1 MNSSSESHAAFL
13 REIAALT
20 SAGQKIE
27 AIKRVRERYGVGL
40 KEAKDLVDGL
50 EAGRQAE
57 IELALSTFASS
68 APPPATDFPGEV
80 RRLLADGKK
89 IEAIKRVREQT
100 GLGLKEAKDLVE
112 AYEAGQPVDFG
123 RAAMPQPTPQTDGS
137 AWAEIDNLVRAG
149 NKIEAIK
156 LHRQTFGTGLAEAKA
171 AIDARVPSTFPQ
183 TQFPAQADEPQTL
196 AQRLGIPGIVIGLI
210 GVLIFLTMCVLLS
223 YAVWGALAG

>member
-1 MNSSSESHAAFL
+1 MPSSDTHAAFL
-13 REIAALT
+13 REVAALVA
-20 SAGQKIE
+20 AGQKIE

-57 IELALSTFASS
+57 IELALSAFA
-68 APPPATDFPGEV
+68 PVVQPATNPEGEV
-80 RRLLADGKK
+80 RRLLAAGKK
-89 IEAIKRVREQT
+89 IEAIKLVRERT

-123 RAAMPQPTPQTDGS
+123 RAAVTQPVAPDEGS
-137 AWAEIDNLVRAG
+137 AWAEIDRQIRAG

-171 AIDARVPSTFPQ
+171 AVDARVPSSFPQ
-183 TQFPAQADEPQTL
+183 TTFPVQADEPQTR
-196 AQRLGIPGIVIGLI
+196 AQRLGTPGLI
-210 GVLIFLTMCVLLS
+210 LVVAGLLVALVGCGVVAILALSFLQR
-223 YAVWGALAG
+223 

>member
-1 MNSSSESHAAFL
+1 MNSSPETHTAFL

-57 IELALSTFASS
+57 IELALSIFPPPS
-68 APPPATDFPGEV
+68 PPATDIVGEV
-80 RRLLADGKK
+80 RRLLAENKK
-89 IEAIKRVREQT
+89 IEAIKRVREHT

-112 AYEAGQPVDFG
+112 AFEAGQPVDFG
-123 RAAMPQPTPQTDGS
+123 RAPTSQPAPQAEAS
-137 AWAEIDNLVRAG
+137 AWGEIDQLIRAG

-156 LHRQTFGTGLAEAKA
+156 LHRQAFGSDLVEAKNA
-171 AIDARVPSTFPQ
+171 VEARAPSAFPQ
-183 TQFPAQADEPQTL
+183 TTFPAQADEPQTL
-196 AQRLGIPGIVIGLI
+196 AQRLGTPGLI
-210 GVLIFLTMCVLLS
+210 LVFAGLLVALVGCGVVAILALGFLQR
-223 YAVWGALAG
+223 